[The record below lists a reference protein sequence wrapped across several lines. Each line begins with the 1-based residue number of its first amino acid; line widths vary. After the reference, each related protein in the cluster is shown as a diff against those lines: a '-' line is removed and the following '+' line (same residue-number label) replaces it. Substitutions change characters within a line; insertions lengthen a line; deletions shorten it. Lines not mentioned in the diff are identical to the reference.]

1 MDSNIAEKID
11 LHTNIDQNVR
21 DMTEAITKAAEDSIP
36 NKTVTIR
43 LND

>member
-11 LHTNIDQNVR
+11 LLPIDQNVR

-43 LND
+43 PND

>member
-11 LHTNIDQNVR
+11 LHSNIDQNVR
-21 DMTEAITKAAEDSIP
+21 VMTEAITNAAEDSIP

-43 LND
+43 QND